1 MYNFRILTI
10 NPGSTSTKV
19 ALFEGQN
26 KLFSKNIEHD
36 LSRLSHFSEISEQFD
51 YRKQMI
57 LETVEENNIDFE
69 TIDAF
74 SGRGGGLVSLEGGTY
89 EVNPMMLKHAR
100 IGLTVKH
107 PATLG
112 CQIAHYFAEKYN
124 KKAFVVNPPDVDEFQ
139 DVARLTGLKGVY
151 RESRTHALNQKEVAI
166 RYAKSI
172 EKKYEELNLIIAHI
186 GGGISI
192 TAHQKGRMIDSNDIV
207 SGDGPMAPTRCGSIP
222 VKNIVE
228 MSYSGKYSER
238 EMLDKITKSGGISD
252 HLGTADIK
260 SVIHKIERGDA
271 YAKLVFEGML
281 YQIVKEIGAYAA
293 VLKGEVDA
301 IILTGGIAQSAYVV
315 NTIKSHVQYIG
326 QVIQMAGEFEM
337 EALAAGAIRVLA
349 GEEKAKI
356 YTGEPIWNGFI

>member
-1 MYNFRILTI
+1 MNNFRILTI

-19 ALFEGQN
+19 ALFEGQH

-36 LSRLSHFSEISEQFD
+36 LDRLSHFNEISEQFD

-57 LETVEENNIDFE
+57 IEAVEENNIDFE

-89 EVNPMMLKHAR
+89 EVNPKMIQHAR
-100 IGLTVKH
+100 MGLTVKH

-112 CQIAHYFAEKYN
+112 CQIAHYFAEKYS
-124 KKAFVVNPPDVDEFQ
+124 KKAFVVNPPDVDEFH

-166 RYAKSI
+166 RYANNI
-172 EKKYEELNLIIAHI
+172 GEKYVQLNLIIAHI
-186 GGGISI
+186 GGGVSI

-207 SGDGPMAPTRCGSIP
+207 GGDGPMAPTRCGSIP
-222 VKNIVE
+222 VKDII
-228 MSYSGKYSER
+228 MMCYSGKYTEK
-238 EMLDKITKSGGISD
+238 EMMEKITKSGGISN
-252 HLGTADIK
+252 HLGTSDIK
-260 SVIHKIERGDA
+260 SVIHKIEHGDT
-271 YAKLVFEGML
+271 YAKLVLEGMV
-281 YQIVKEIGAYAA
+281 YQIVKEIGAYSA

-301 IILTGGIAQSAYVV
+301 IILTGGIAQSTYVV
-315 NTIKSHVQYIG
+315 NTIKTHVQSIA

-337 EALAAGAIRVLA
+337 EALASGAIRVLT
-349 GEEKAKI
+349 GEEKAKT